1 MQIPTLAVFTW
12 PRQQQACSLGD
23 QKASAGSNQAEN
35 QRPIEMEQPG
45 RPTFRGA
52 VTLMGKPSLE
62 GASLTVTHL
71 FPESLGLIVQQGLM
85 LNSIFYRNT
94 EQEESTLRLTN
105 EHFTIFLMGW
115 GSHYAAHDD
124 FKFEFC

>member
-35 QRPIEMEQPG
+35 QRPVELEQPG

-52 VTLMGKPSLE
+52 VALTGKPGLE

-85 LNSIFYRNT
+85 LNTIIYRNT
-94 EQEESTLRLTN
+94 EQEENRGSQMSILLY
-105 EHFTIFLMGW
+105 FLM

-124 FKFEFC
+124 LKFEFS

>member
-1 MQIPTLAVFTW
+1 
-12 PRQQQACSLGD
+12 
-23 QKASAGSNQAEN
+23 
-35 QRPIEMEQPG
+35 MEQPG

-52 VTLMGKPSLE
+52 VTLTGKPGLE

-94 EQEESTLRLTN
+94 EQEESTL
-105 EHFTIFLMGW
+105 
-115 GSHYAAHDD
+115 
-124 FKFEFC
+124 